1 MRFVYQLN
9 IWTLNALN
17 LTDKEKCMWT
27 RVNEGTMSIR
37 HVERGR
43 GWQRA
48 RMIGKWN
55 KKGRQRGKIDKM
67 RERDSGFVRLRESL
81 RLCIQLNCRAEK
93 AVNLNPFLVRFI
105 AAQSKSAFLH
115 RSPSEIL
122 FCFNKNANFMYFC
135 ECFCCC
141 WFLFHFSCRFYW
153 FFSYFSWWLHFKM
166 YVDEFDW
173 ICCCKIQMYTQRW
186 GAASSE

>member
-1 MRFVYQLN
+1 
-9 IWTLNALN
+9 
-17 LTDKEKCMWT
+17 
-27 RVNEGTMSIR
+27 
-37 HVERGR
+37 
-43 GWQRA
+43 
-48 RMIGKWN
+48 
-55 KKGRQRGKIDKM
+55 M

-173 ICCCKIQMYTQRW
+173 ICCCKIQMYTAMRRCELW
-186 GAASSE
+186 IIHRFTTCLKFHPLSSVIDIFIFCLFFVVLKKKKRVLHNYINIS